1 MKEGPLMPLSSE
13 LNQLIAAHNLL
24 GNAKYSLLEELDN
37 VSFANDEV
45 KAFVLALADYTH
57 DPRAV
62 NLLSNLFD
70 EGIDKWTIGT
80 PCPNRFIGKFNA
92 NPSITFEVR
101 PINGTAPVELILN
114 VGLTDYTPN
123 ANTTV
128 DELEYVVIPADD

>member
-1 MKEGPLMPLSSE
+1 MSVTSE

-45 KAFVLALADYTH
+45 KAFVQALANYTH

-70 EGIDKWTIGT
+70 EGIDKWTVGA
-80 PCPNRFIGKFNA
+80 PCPNRFIGKPSP
-92 NPSITFEVR
+92 NPSIDFEAR
-101 PINGTAPVELILN
+101 PIIGVEPVTLILN

-123 ANTTV
+123 EETTI
-128 DELEYVVIPADD
+128 DELEYVVIPTDG

>member
-1 MKEGPLMPLSSE
+1 MPLSSE

-45 KAFVLALADYTH
+45 KAFVQALADYTH

-62 NLLSNLFD
+62 NLLTNLFD
-70 EGIDKWTIGT
+70 EGIDKWAVGA
-80 PCPNRFIGKFNA
+80 PCPSRFMDKFNA

-123 ANTTV
+123 ADTTI
-128 DELEYVVIPADD
+128 DELEYVVIPTDD

>member
-1 MKEGPLMPLSSE
+1 MPLSSE

-24 GNAKYSLLEELDN
+24 GNAKYNLLEELDN

-45 KAFVLALADYTH
+45 KAFAQALADYTH

-70 EGIDKWTIGT
+70 EGIDKWAIGS
-80 PCPNRFIGKFNA
+80 PCPNRFVGKFNA
-92 NPSITFEVR
+92 NPSIAFEVR
-101 PINGTAPVELILN
+101 PINGTAPVILILN

-123 ANTTV
+123 ADTTI
-128 DELEYVVIPADD
+128 DELEYAVIPADD

>member
-1 MKEGPLMPLSSE
+1 MPLSSE

-45 KAFVLALADYTH
+45 KAFVQALADYTH

-70 EGIDKWTIGT
+70 EGIDKWTIGA
-80 PCPNRFIGKFNA
+80 PCPSRFMDKFNA
-92 NPSITFEVR
+92 NPSIAFEVR

-123 ANTTV
+123 ADTTI
-128 DELEYVVIPADD
+128 DELEYVVIPTDD

>member
-1 MKEGPLMPLSSE
+1 MSLSSE

-45 KAFVLALADYTH
+45 KAFVQALADYTH
-57 DPRAV
+57 DPRTV
-62 NLLSNLFD
+62 NLLTNLFD

-80 PCPNRFIGKFNA
+80 PCPRRFMDKFNA
-92 NPSITFEVR
+92 NPSIAFEVR

-123 ANTTV
+123 ANTTI
-128 DELEYVVIPADD
+128 DELEYVVIPTDD

>member
-1 MKEGPLMPLSSE
+1 MPLSSE

-45 KAFVLALADYTH
+45 KAFVQALADYTH

-70 EGIDKWTIGT
+70 EGIDKWAIGA
-80 PCPNRFIGKFNA
+80 PCPSRFMDKFNA
-92 NPSITFEVR
+92 NPSIAFEVR

-123 ANTTV
+123 ADTTI
-128 DELEYVVIPADD
+128 DELEYVVIPTDG

>member
-1 MKEGPLMPLSSE
+1 MSVTSE

-37 VSFANDEV
+37 VSFANKEV
-45 KAFVLALADYTH
+45 KAFVQALAECTH

-70 EGIDKWTIGT
+70 EGIDKWDIDT
-80 PCPNRFIGKFNA
+80 PCPNRFMGKFNA

-123 ANTTV
+123 ADTTI
-128 DELEYVVIPADD
+128 DELEYVVIPTDD

>member
-45 KAFVLALADYTH
+45 KAFVQ
-57 DPRAV
+57 AV

-70 EGIDKWTIGT
+70 EGIDKWAIGQ
-80 PCPNRFIGKFNA
+80 PCPERFISKPSP
-92 NPSITFEVR
+92 NPSIDFEAR
-101 PINGTAPVELILN
+101 PIIGVEPVTLILN
-114 VGLTDYTPN
+114 VGLEDYTPT
-123 ANTTV
+123 AETLI
-128 DELEYVVIPADD
+128 DELEYVVIPTDD

>member
-1 MKEGPLMPLSSE
+1 MSVTSE
-13 LNQLIAAHNLL
+13 LSRLTSLHQLL
-24 GNAKYSLLEELDN
+24 GGSKARLLEKLEN
-37 VSFANDEV
+37 MPFTNDEI

-57 DPRAV
+57 DPRTV
-62 NLLSNLFD
+62 NLLTNLFD
-70 EGIDKWTIGT
+70 EGIDKWAISA
-80 PCPNRFIGKFNA
+80 PCPNRFMGKFNA

-123 ANTTV
+123 ADTTI

>member
-1 MKEGPLMPLSSE
+1 MSVASE
-13 LNQLIAAHNLL
+13 LSRLTTLHQLL
-24 GNAKYSLLEELDN
+24 GGSRARLLEKLDN

-45 KAFVLALADYTH
+45 KAFVQALADYTH

-62 NLLSNLFD
+62 NLLTNLFD
-70 EGIDKWTIGT
+70 EGIDKWAIGA

-123 ANTTV
+123 ANTTI
-128 DELEYVVIPADD
+128 DELEYVVIPTDD

>member
-1 MKEGPLMPLSSE
+1 MPLSSE

-45 KAFVLALADYTH
+45 KAFVQALADYTH
-57 DPRAV
+57 DPRTV
-62 NLLSNLFD
+62 NLLTNLFD
-70 EGIDKWTIGT
+70 EGIDKWAIGA
-80 PCPNRFIGKFNA
+80 PCPSRFMDKFNA
-92 NPSITFEVR
+92 NPSIAFEVR

-123 ANTTV
+123 ADTTI
-128 DELEYVVIPADD
+128 DELEYVVIPTDG

>member
-1 MKEGPLMPLSSE
+1 MPLSSE

-45 KAFVLALADYTH
+45 KAFVQALADYTH
-57 DPRAV
+57 DPHTV
-62 NLLSNLFD
+62 NLLTNLFD
-70 EGIDKWTIGT
+70 EGIDKWTIGA
-80 PCPNRFIGKFNA
+80 PCPSRFMDKFNA
-92 NPSITFEVR
+92 NPSIAFEVR

-123 ANTTV
+123 ADTTI
-128 DELEYVVIPADD
+128 DELEYVVIPTDD